1 MMKENEKKKED
12 NQPANITGKKVVSN
26 MIWRFLE
33 RFGAYI
39 VSFIVSLVLARIFA
53 DNRGVYGSIAVV
65 TAITAILQVFVDSGL
80 GNALIQKKDADNID
94 FSSVFWFNIV
104 VCLVLYTALFFFAPL
119 ISKGYK
125 GEDLTWV
132 IRILGLTVVI
142 SGVKNV
148 LQAYVSRN
156 LMFKKFFF
164 ATLGGTI
171 AAAVV
176 GIVMALNGFGVWAL
190 VAQHLVNLAIDTLI
204 IWLTVKW
211 KPQFVFSFDR
221 FKCLFKYGYKLLLSA
236 LLDTGYKELRTFI
249 IGFRY
254 SDLDLADYNRGK
266 QFPEVV
272 VNNVNTAIDSVLLP
286 TMSKVQN
293 DKEKVREMTRKSIK
307 ISTYIMMPM
316 MVGLA
321 VCAKPIVS
329 LILTDAWLDCVPYL
343 QIFCITFAFYPIHT
357 ANLNAIKAMGR
368 SDLFLLLEVIKKALG
383 IGAIVA
389 AMFFGPLWLAIVGI
403 PLSIC
408 SQIINSFPNRKL
420 LNYKYERQI
429 LDMLPQMLLAI
440 FMGGCVF
447 AFGLIPMNK
456 VILLICQIILGIIIY
471 IGGSLVFKLDSL
483 NYLRKVGK
491 TLFSKK
497 A

>member
-1 MMKENEKKKED
+1 MAEE
-12 NQPANITGKKVVSN
+12 QISSKKVVSN

-53 DNRGVYGSIAVV
+53 ENRGVYGSIAIV

-80 GNALIQKKDADNID
+80 GNALIQKKDTDNID
-94 FSSVFWFNIV
+94 FSTVFWFNIV
-104 VCLVLYTALFFFAPL
+104 ACIVLYTGLFFLAPL
-119 ISKGYK
+119 ISKAYK

-132 IRILGLTVVI
+132 IRILGLTVIV
-142 SGVKNV
+142 SGAKNV
-148 LQAYVSRN
+148 LQAYISRN

-171 AAAVV
+171 AAAIA
-176 GIVMALNGFGVWAL
+176 GITMALNGFGVWAL
-190 VAQHLVNLAIDTLI
+190 VAQHLINLTIDTLI
-204 IWLTVKW
+204 IWLTVRW
-211 KPQFVFSFDR
+211 RPNFTFSFER
-221 FKCLFKYGYKLLLSA
+221 FKGLFKYGYKLLLSA

-249 IGFRY
+249 IGFKY

-266 QFPEVV
+266 QFPEVI

-286 TMSKVQN
+286 IMSKVQN
-293 DKEKVREMTRKSIK
+293 DREKVKEMTRKSIK
-307 ISTYIMMPM
+307 VSTYIMMPM

-321 VCAKPIVS
+321 VCAKPIIS

-368 SDLFLLLEVIKKALG
+368 SDLFLYLEIIKKILG
-383 IGAIVA
+383 IGAIVV

-420 LNYKYERQI
+420 LNYHYGMQV
-429 LDMLPQMLLAI
+429 LDMLPQILLSL

-447 AFGLIPMNK
+447 AFGLIPMNMILSL
-456 VILLICQIILGIIIY
+456 VIQVLLGIVIY
-471 IGGSLVFKLDSL
+471 FAGSVLFKIDSFAYLLTLVKSL
-483 NYLRKVGK
+483 K
-491 TLFSKK
+491 SKK
-497 A
+497 EKMN

>member
-1 MMKENEKKKED
+1 MEEKEL
-12 NQPANITGKKVVSN
+12 NQTNSNAEHVTGKKVVSN

-39 VSFIVSLVLARIFA
+39 ISFIVSLVLARIFA

-65 TAITAILQVFVDSGL
+65 TAVTAILQVFVDSGL
-80 GNALIQKKDADNID
+80 GNALIQKKDTDNID

-104 VCLVLYTALFFFAPL
+104 ACIVLYTALFLFAPL
-119 ISKGYK
+119 ISRAYK

-132 IRILGLTVVI
+132 IRVLGLTVVV
-142 SGVKNV
+142 SGAKNV

-171 AAAVV
+171 AAAFV
-176 GIVMALNGFGVWAL
+176 GIFMALKGFGVWAL
-190 VAQHLVNLAIDTLI
+190 VAQHLVNLTIDTLI
-204 IWLTVKW
+204 IWLTVRW

-221 FKCLFKYGYKLLLSA
+221 FKTLFKFGYKLLLSA

-254 SDLDLADYNRGK
+254 SDIDLADYNRGK

-343 QIFCITFAFYPIHT
+343 QIFCVTFAFYPIHT

-368 SDLFLLLEVIKKALG
+368 SDLFLLLEIIKKTLG

-447 AFGLIPMNK
+447 AFGLIPMNRI
-456 VILLICQIILGIIIY
+456 VSLLCQVLLGIGIY
-471 IGGSLVFKLDSL
+471 LGGSIVLRFDSFK
-483 NYLRKVGK
+483 YLCKVGR

-497 A
+497 AE